1 MLKPSG
7 KKATPGRLFASE
19 EVEKLDSEDLNLLHE
34 TAGAIRRSGR
44 VAYSDAKR
52 TPVTIQVGQAIRFIS
67 DTCSD

>member
-34 TAGAIRRSGR
+34 TAWAIRRSGR
-44 VAYSDAKR
+44 VNGKSQSKMLACS
-52 TPVTIQVGQAIRFIS
+52 IRLPNE
-67 DTCSD
+67 